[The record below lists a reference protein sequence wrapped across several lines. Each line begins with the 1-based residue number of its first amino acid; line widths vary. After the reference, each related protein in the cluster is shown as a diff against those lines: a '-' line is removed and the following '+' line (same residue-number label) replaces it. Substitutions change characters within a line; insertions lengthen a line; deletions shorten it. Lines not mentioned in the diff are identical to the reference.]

1 MANLNRTH
9 QIIHRLKTLNDI
21 HIRFVTNTTK
31 ESKDTLLERLHR
43 IGFESI
49 NKSDIYSSLSAA
61 VQYVHTNG
69 LNPLYLLSEDAK
81 TDFVNTNE
89 PTDGVQDD
97 KGNEDSVVIGLAPD
111 KFNYDTL
118 NKAFRYVTLMN

>member
-1 MANLNRTH
+1 M
-9 QIIHRLKTLNDI
+9 DGI

-43 IGFESI
+43 IGFETI

-81 TDFVNTNE
+81 KDFVNTNE
-89 PTDGVQDD
+89 PLDKVQPNNGD
-97 KGNEDSVVIGLAPD
+97 EDSVVIGLAPD
-111 KFNYDTL
+111 KFNYDAL
-118 NKAFRYVTLMN
+118 NKAFR